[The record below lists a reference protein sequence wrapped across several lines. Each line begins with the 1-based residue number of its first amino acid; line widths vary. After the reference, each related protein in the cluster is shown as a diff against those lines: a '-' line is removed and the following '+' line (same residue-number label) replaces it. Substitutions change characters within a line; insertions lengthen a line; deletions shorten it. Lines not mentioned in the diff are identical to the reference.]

1 MRRLMWSWCRGCLF
15 GAGLVLLSWVGVGR
29 AHDVEQIFVRVTLEE
44 DLWVGIVDL
53 DGLMLREYEAGG
65 VVLEDGSN
73 GWLAGLGEEEVR
85 SFFAFAEHFWKDRFF
100 LDVDGE
106 LCTYEVSLPDPLL
119 LQKDVAGSP
128 NEPAVIV
135 LRMEGSYPPRGGKV
149 RVSWNET
156 DGPALAVGVLIP
168 GSNLGTN
175 VLLVENEETI
185 EVAERA
191 GPGGGGAVV
200 EAAPASLWLWLKFGF
215 EHILPKGVDHI
226 LFILGL
232 FLLVPRWKELL
243 LQSGAFTVAH
253 SITLAMVVLG
263 VFRAPP
269 QVVEPL
275 IALSI
280 AYVGIENLVLSE
292 LKPWRLG
299 LVFGLGLLHGMGFAA
314 VMQELPVPEDQIV
327 APLVGF
333 NLGVELGQIAVL
345 VLAFGVTF
353 WAVRKEEW
361 WQWIRRVGSL
371 LIAVTGLYWTVER
384 IVS

>member
-1 MRRLMWSWCRGCLF
+1 ML
-15 GAGLVLLSWVGVGR
+15 GAPVGSG
-29 AHDVEQIFVRVTLEE
+29 HDVEQIFARLTLEE
-44 DLWVGIVDL
+44 DAWFAVVDL
-53 DGLMLREYEAGG
+53 DGLMLREVEAGG

-73 GWLAGLGEEEVR
+73 AWLAGLEEQEIR
-85 SFFAFAEHFWKDRFF
+85 SLFAFAESFWRDRFF

-106 LCTYEVSLPDPLL
+106 LCPSEVTLPDPLV
-119 LQKDVAGSP
+119 LQRDVAGSP
-128 NEPAVIV
+128 DEPSSIV
-135 LRMEGSYPPRGGKV
+135 LRMTGRYPPRGGKV
-149 RVSWNET
+149 RVSWNQI
-156 DGPALAVGVLIP
+156 DGPSLALGVLIP
-168 GSNLGTN
+168 GSNLGTT
-175 VLLVENEETI
+175 VLLVENEGTL
-185 EVAERA
+185 EVADRA
-191 GPGGGGAVV
+191 GRDGVGSMA

-253 SITLAMVVLG
+253 SITLSMVVLG
-263 VFRAPP
+263 VFAAPP

-280 AYVGIENLVLSE
+280 AYVGIENLFLSE

-314 VMQELPVPEDQIV
+314 VMQELPVPEGQIV
-327 APLVGF
+327 QPLVGF

-345 VLAFGVTF
+345 ALAFAASF
-353 WAVRKEEW
+353 WAIRKTKW
-361 WQWIRRVGSL
+361 WSWIRMAGSAA
-371 LIAVTGLYWTVER
+371 IALTGLYWTAER
-384 IVS
+384 VVG